1 MWLIF
6 RIEIKLK
13 LMVQISGH
21 LRILWTCLHVWAS
34 ASMFFEPSQVPSC
47 LIFHIWLIVAVPTW
61 NQIHGYS
68 VAIVASRQGWINGS
82 RIIIVEIPY
91 FCLNHTKFVFNILI
105 DVFVNN
111 LRAVICVTTNH
122 NCCSSIWYGS
132 MTVSPSFEISMK
144 WPVIILIFGNGR

>member
-1 MWLIF
+1 MINISSRNKRENKWF
-6 RIEIKLK
+6 EFWA
-13 LMVQISGH
+13 ISGFHAYAFMCQH
-21 LRILWTCLHVWAS
+21 LLRGLFW
-34 ASMFFEPSQVPSC
+34 PSQGASC
-47 LIFHIWLIVAVPTW
+47 LIFHLSHIAAVPIW

-68 VAIVASRQGWINGS
+68 VLIVASRQGWINGS

-122 NCCSSIWYGS
+122 NCCSSI
-132 MTVSPSFEISMK
+132 
-144 WPVIILIFGNGR
+144 